1 MTKATIGIETQL
13 AVSTVLFAGI
23 GIGFNLDRFIKIIV
37 EGSNDFA
44 VVKRLNWM
52 IETMAIAIDTNTVII
67 TNGSH

>member
-1 MTKATIGIETQL
+1 MTGVQTCALPICFPVTIG
-13 AVSTVLFAGI
+13 GI